1 MATPFFGDQP
11 EHIDYVAAAASVN
24 DMSHDDC
31 FVLTFKDIISEI
43 WAHDSEFE
51 EANTRPSNDPSDD
64 EAGMT
69 DSDRHVHF
77 EDEVANDAADSEPG
91 WGCKE

>member
-1 MATPFFGDQP
+1 ML
-11 EHIDYVAAAASVN
+11 S
-24 DMSHDDC
+24 
-31 FVLTFKDIISEI
+31 FKDIISEI

-51 EANTRPSNDPSDD
+51 EAKARPSNDPSDD

-77 EDEVANDAADSEPG
+77 EDEVADDACTVPPLRHGLDHGSRSS
-91 WGCKE
+91 GC